1 MMKGIFKKKLQKTSS
16 PMRKRRS
23 EAAAA
28 GGIGGILG
36 FSIIQKQPIVTA
48 ATKDVKVVD
57 ESDNEDSFYN

>member
-36 FSIIQKQPIVTA
+36 FSIIQK
-48 ATKDVKVVD
+48 
-57 ESDNEDSFYN
+57 